1 MVRTEPISRLAPR
14 VLILGAILAWLFSDE
29 LQAWIP
35 AFVPIVALVLLE
47 GEYLLRAL
55 RDRGPRHA
63 HGPAPGVEDAD
74 LGWGDLIEDEQ
85 GVRFEPPPTRS
96 RRTSRDRIPTL
107 VGIAALIAVVFVA
120 ARDDRAASW
129 QSLSPAERN
138 ATRTFLQREA
148 TTISGLPVRL
158 ECTEYGFAGVRSD
171 ALGVAFPQRRLTYL
185 RPTVCRD
192 LHDLRADRSPGND
205 RRSESLL
212 VLAHE
217 AVHLRGERRE
227 GVTECLALQEGVAL
241 GRRFGLDDATAARLM
256 RGRYLATLADRSL
269 IRLEY
274 RLPGGCR
281 NGGELDLDPASDR
294 FP

>member
-1 MVRTEPISRLAPR
+1 
-14 VLILGAILAWLFSDE
+14 
-29 LQAWIP
+29 
-35 AFVPIVALVLLE
+35 
-47 GEYLLRAL
+47 
-55 RDRGPRHA
+55 
-63 HGPAPGVEDAD
+63 VEDAD
-74 LGWGDLIEDEQ
+74 LGWGDLVEDEQ
-85 GVRFEPPPTRS
+85 GVRFEPPPSRS
-96 RRTSRDRIPTL
+96 RRSWRDRIPTL
-107 VGIAALIAVVFVA
+107 VGLAALVAVVFVA
-120 ARDDRAASW
+120 AREDRAASW
-129 QSLSPAERN
+129 QSLSPAERS
-138 ATRTFLQREA
+138 ATRAFLQREA
-148 TTISGLPVRL
+148 TTISGLSIRL

-192 LHDLRADRSPGND
+192 LHDLRVDRSAASD
-205 RRSESLL
+205 RRAESLL

-241 GRRFGLDDATAARLM
+241 GRRFGLGDDTAARLM
-256 RGRYLATLADRSL
+256 RGRYLASLTDRSL